1 MQPEDDDLEAF
12 REATKDVAPLKHD
25 AKVVQS
31 VPVPEPVPLQSK
43 SDDAAVLRDSLRDPL
58 DGELTLEIG
67 EELSYR
73 RDGIAT
79 NVLRRLRRGEW
90 SIQDHLDL
98 HGLTVEQARALLA
111 TFVNQAV
118 KRGIRCIR
126 VVHGKGHR
134 SAQGEPVLKRKVGHW
149 LMQRDEVLAYVQAKP
164 EDGGGGALI
173 VLLRGTRPQSVHH
186 EEEF

>member
-1 MQPEDDDLEAF
+1 MHTEDDDLEAF
-12 REATKDVAPLKHD
+12 REATKGVAPLKHE
-25 AKVVQS
+25 ARVEKNVVAPAPIPMQS
-31 VPVPEPVPLQSK
+31 RH
-43 SDDAAVLRDSLRDPL
+43 DDEAVLKDSMRDPL
-58 DGELTLEIG
+58 DGEITLEIG

-73 RDGIAT
+73 REGLAT

-98 HGLTVEQARALLA
+98 HGSTVEQARALLA
-111 TFVNQAV
+111 TFLNQSV
-118 KRGIRCIR
+118 RRGVRCVR
-126 VVHGKGHR
+126 VVHGKGYR

-173 VLLRGTRPQSVHH
+173 VLLRGK
-186 EEEF
+186 